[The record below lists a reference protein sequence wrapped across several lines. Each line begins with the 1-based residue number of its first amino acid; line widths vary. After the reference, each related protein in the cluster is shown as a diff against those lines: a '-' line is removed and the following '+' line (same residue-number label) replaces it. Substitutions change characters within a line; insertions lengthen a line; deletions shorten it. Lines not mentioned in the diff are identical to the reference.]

1 MHFHRETHRVN
12 TFCLVKR
19 VTENC
24 LLIRYGKLLTCTAFS
39 KLRRVDEVMII
50 ARYITNI
57 TEPFTI
63 QASSCLV
70 RRPVQ
75 KSAQQSKLNLRQII
89 WTNEN
94 FVSNLR
100 ALQKFARLI

>member
-70 RRPVQ
+70 Q